1 MTKQSKR
8 QAATQQG
15 ESPPSQ
21 ADENARH
28 QVEHDATYGL
38 ENHYKHYTAGSVDE
52 IYFRLTRAVVLAA
65 RKWRKHANNRLR
77 SIGQSQARWETL
89 FIISFAGGRIAQR
102 QLAKKLSIEAP
113 TLVRMLD
120 TLAKD
125 GLIKRIPDEND
136 KRVVHNELTDEGEK
150 AVEQIKQ
157 LTNDLRL
164 ELLRGLSLPDM
175 EVTQRVLYQL
185 IMRLDE
191 ADED

>member
-1 MTKQSKR
+1 
-8 QAATQQG
+8 
-15 ESPPSQ
+15 
-21 ADENARH
+21 
-28 QVEHDATYGL
+28 
-38 ENHYKHYTAGSVDE
+38 
-52 IYFRLTRAVVLAA
+52 
-65 RKWRKHANNRLR
+65 
-77 SIGQSQARWETL
+77 
-89 FIISFAGGRIAQR
+89 
-102 QLAKKLSIEAP
+102 LAKKLSIEAP

-157 LTNDLRL
+157 LTNDLRM
-164 ELLRGLSLPDM
+164 ELLRGLSLPDI